1 MFLTQKSQYPVER
14 TLLTSGILE
23 AALTSRHQGQVRLK
37 TPWLENVRYQSYIDF
52 IWRPRKIRPS
62 GSCLDPFPPKEKNL

>member
-23 AALTSRHQGQVRLK
+23 AALNSRSRDHTK
-37 TPWLENVRYQSYIDF
+37 IDTPWLEDVNYQSYTDF
-52 IWRPRKIRPS
+52 LWRPRQTRPM
-62 GSCLDPFPPKEKNL
+62 GSCLDPFPPEEKIL